1 MGTVKCDFK
10 GKDPKLWGKPWGARL
25 YWTGK
30 QLDYDFSSTQVTGL
44 ISEGGTLL
52 LQAEPGAPCVF
63 GQRNLER
70 GTSVK
75 VYAIVGENFE
85 LEFCDYNEAKQ
96 AAMDWYYKYGIG
108 SKLPY
113 RKPEKEK
120 EPEEAPPEPPK
131 EKELKKDRLGIY
143 KIRSGFFMFGDPD
156 YLYSKEELGIETKID
171 LLKKVIANARD
182 NAGSLKSN
190 KFEDVAGFVMTDA
203 DITTCAEVILHRDEK
218 GEIKE
223 ITIKLK

>member
-10 GKDPKLWGKPWGARL
+10 GKDPKIWGKPWGARL

-30 QLDYDFSSTQVTGL
+30 EIEFDFSSTQMTGL
-44 ISEGGTLL
+44 ISEGGTIL

-63 GQRNLER
+63 GQKNLQT
-70 GTSVK
+70 GKSTK
-75 VYAIVGENFE
+75 VYAIIGDDFGLN
-85 LEFCDYNEAKQ
+85 FCDYNEAKQ
-96 AAMDWYYKYGIG
+96 TAMDWYYKYGVG

-113 RKPEKEK
+113 RKEEQKKQEEQPAEQQEEK
-120 EPEEAPPEPPK
+120 P
-131 EKELKKDRLGIY
+131 LKQERLGVY
-143 KIRSGFFMFGDPD
+143 KVRSGFIMFGDPD

-190 KFEDVAGFVMTDA
+190 KFEDVAGFVMTDG
-203 DITTCAEVILHRDEK
+203 DVTTCAEALVSRDEK

-223 ITIKLK
+223 ITIKIK